1 MKKNDQARMVLKKL
15 LIFMLMCIIVLDTSS
30 TAYAQSRKQTI
41 ENIKIL
47 VKQANQEKKKDGE
60 ISNKTARKLQ
70 KELKRIDDDNL
81 ISENKQAD
89 KGDVITLKG
98 SSGGWKDL
106 GYKGWKYRVDL
117 PEHGGD
123 SKPHVHVKGKSG
135 KKIVEGV
142 ENVDGTPSHGKTL
155 DDKKIPKKV
164 RDKARNTPEYQKQKK
179 GCNYSEPPLFKDE
192 IRVT

>member
-70 KELKRIDDDNL
+70 KELKRIDDDNM

-135 KKIVEGV
+135 KK
-142 ENVDGTPSHGKTL
+142 L
-155 DDKKIPKKV
+155 LKV
-164 RDKARNTPEYQKQKK
+164 
-179 GCNYSEPPLFKDE
+179 
-192 IRVT
+192 

>member
-1 MKKNDQARMVLKKL
+1 MKKKRSGQNGTK
-15 LIFMLMCIIVLDTSS
+15 
-30 TAYAQSRKQTI
+30 SRKQTI

-135 KKIVEGV
+135 KKLLKVQKMLMEHLVMAKHQTI
-142 ENVDGTPSHGKTL
+142 
-155 DDKKIPKKV
+155 KKSLKK
-164 RDKARNTPEYQKQKK
+164 
-179 GCNYSEPPLFKDE
+179 FE
-192 IRVT
+192 IRLAILQNIKNKKKD

>member
-1 MKKNDQARMVLKKL
+1 MYNSIRYFKHSLCTIKK
-15 LIFMLMCIIVLDTSS
+15 T
-30 TAYAQSRKQTI
+30 
-41 ENIKIL
+41 
-47 VKQANQEKKKDGE
+47 
-60 ISNKTARKLQ
+60 NKTARKLQ

-142 ENVDGTPSHGKTL
+142 ENEHLVMAKH
-155 DDKKIPKKV
+155 
-164 RDKARNTPEYQKQKK
+164 
-179 GCNYSEPPLFKDE
+179 
-192 IRVT
+192 

>member
-1 MKKNDQARMVLKKL
+1 M
-15 LIFMLMCIIVLDTSS
+15 
-30 TAYAQSRKQTI
+30 
-41 ENIKIL
+41 
-47 VKQANQEKKKDGE
+47 
-60 ISNKTARKLQ
+60 Q

-106 GYKGWKYRVDL
+106 GHKGWKYRVDL

-135 KKIVEGV
+135 KK
-142 ENVDGTPSHGKTL
+142 L
-155 DDKKIPKKV
+155 LKV
-164 RDKARNTPEYQKQKK
+164 
-179 GCNYSEPPLFKDE
+179 
-192 IRVT
+192 